1 MTDVS
6 LEIQKLKALINQKQV
21 TSVFSNKSNETS
33 RIVHNDIQLSVNDM
47 TKKFSFSAAGV
58 KAPIM
63 IDPKHNTIENVL
75 NINGTAVTDMIN
87 NIDVVKDEINDRIEG
102 DKALDDKIEEMKLTY
117 SVDEDSNEASITTN
131 LNINGEVIADDYVLS
146 GGGSLLNHEHSVKDI
161 VDFEPYDDSALTNA
175 IEDISERVD
184 NCLSKDDQQREI
196 ITGVKVD
203 FNVVGDSDLVS

>member
-6 LEIQKLKALINQKQV
+6 IEIQKLKALINQKQV

-33 RIVHNDIQLSVNDM
+33 KIVHNDIQLGVNDM

-87 NIDVVKDEINDRIEG
+87 NIDAVKVEINDRIEG
-102 DKALDDKIEEMKLTY
+102 DKALDDKIEEM
-117 SVDEDSNEASITTN
+117 
-131 LNINGEVIADDYVLS
+131 
-146 GGGSLLNHEHSVKDI
+146 
-161 VDFEPYDDSALTNA
+161 
-175 IEDISERVD
+175 
-184 NCLSKDDQQREI
+184 LSKASGDHIDWIVIKNKDVFTCSASFNQENI
-196 ITGVKVD
+196 ISFQIK
-203 FNVVGDSDLVS
+203 L

>member
-63 IDPKHNTIENVL
+63 LKQL
-75 NINGTAVTDMIN
+75 
-87 NIDVVKDEINDRIEG
+87 
-102 DKALDDKIEEMKLTY
+102 
-117 SVDEDSNEASITTN
+117 
-131 LNINGEVIADDYVLS
+131 
-146 GGGSLLNHEHSVKDI
+146 GS
-161 VDFEPYDDSALTNA
+161 
-175 IEDISERVD
+175 
-184 NCLSKDDQQREI
+184 
-196 ITGVKVD
+196 
-203 FNVVGDSDLVS
+203 